1 MLLLKVLKDSAI
13 LTAFIFIF
21 NVVIK
26 LIFNPDNIIG
36 AFEKEIWMGLGVYL
50 TSLVTLFV
58 IVFLILFISRYIFK
72 PKNS

>member
-1 MLLLKVLKDSAI
+1 MLKVLKDSAI

-36 AFEKEIWMGLGVYL
+36 AFEKGIWMGLGVYL